1 MVLPIDKKHYI
12 VKIILTEEQFKRI
25 ILKEGTTEQITI
37 TGKQPYPNT
46 DWDLV
51 HGIFGSKRLDDDLEE
66 RVSQKLKSGDYRVDY
81 VEINSENKGNEI
93 VSNGFVR
100 LKPDTNNPH
109 KVFST
114 RGSIGGNHK
123 ERHDKQVSGLDGRLS
138 NYAKGEGYK
147 GEVDTFGPFT
157 VSVEDSDGDVTYT
170 QSFFAVT

>member
-1 MVLPIDKKHYI
+1 M
-12 VKIILTEEQFKRI
+12 KIILTEEQFKRV
-25 ILKEGTTEQITI
+25 ILKEGTSENITI
-37 TGKQPYPNT
+37 TGKQPYPDT

-100 LKPDTNNPH
+100 LKPDSNNPH

-123 ERHDKQVSGLDGRLS
+123 ERHDQQVSGLDGRLS
-138 NYAKGEGYK
+138 NYAKGKGYK

-157 VSVEDSDGDVTYT
+157 VSVKAPNGDMTYT